1 MTPERAAAVA
11 ALRRHIA
18 EVAPHRPT
26 RRLLPTGIALLDER
40 VGGFGAL
47 TAISGAA
54 GTGRCA
60 LVLPAIRALTR
71 SDSGRQGRTVAVVD
85 VRGWFHPPGL
95 SRVDL
100 SRVLLVRPGPER
112 ALWAAE
118 QLARSTAV
126 ALVVVLDLPRQGR
139 AGRRLLSA
147 AESGRTP
154 VVILQ
159 EERDLDLPAGLC
171 LAMTT
176 VEGERAVVISRDPM
190 GHAGGALLQ
199 IEGQCSP

>member
-1 MTPERAAAVA
+1 MTNERAAAVA

-18 EVAPHRPT
+18 EVAPHRPA
-26 RRLLPTGIALLDER
+26 RRLLPTGIASLDER

-47 TAISGAA
+47 TVISGAV

-60 LVLPAIRALTR
+60 LVLPAIQALTR
-71 SDSGRQGRTVAVVD
+71 QDRTVAVVD
-85 VRGWFHPPGL
+85 VRGWFNPPGL
-95 SRVDL
+95 ARVDL
-100 SRVLLVRPGPER
+100 SRVLLVRPGSDR
-112 ALWAAE
+112 ALWATE

-171 LAMTT
+171 LAMAWSD
-176 VEGERAVVISRDPM
+176 GERSVAVSRDPS
-190 GHAGGALLQ
+190 GRTTGAPLALR
-199 IEGQCSP
+199 ELSSR